1 MEKNK
6 MRKTDLRKIT
16 LSLIAVLL
24 SSFVCTRSAA
34 ESNPFAD
41 LERPAAAS
49 ITVASAKPD
58 NRASSS
64 AFTRYEL
71 MSYFKYAAEDTRAH
85 IFHQVVGIEYLKRFS
100 DAYATRSSF
109 NAQFQLVYEDHS
121 GENGIFNKMH
131 KRGLKTD
138 LHNFYLDVF
147 QALDTF
153 MSAEARAANLG
164 RFNFRIGR
172 YYLPFGINLQTDT
185 HATLL
190 QLSNEEHF
198 GFERDWYA
206 GFYGAVNDNLKY
218 DLYWMLGSGHDA
230 VNKQQDGLVGG
241 RLSLAGK
248 YLYERGL
255 EGGIA
260 IVSGERLGHA
270 GEKTRIQTTR
280 YGLDGRYTR
289 AISGGTLTTT
299 CESAFGKDDEQDIIS
314 VLGQLEFLD
323 SARQNGLAMQ
333 YRHFRRNKGME
344 NMMMGGMSH
353 KNGSDASLFLEYT
366 RYLHNDISGNRLEW
380 IKFLLEKPTETREMI
395 KNARDLRLT
404 VQYYSYF

>member
-1 MEKNK
+1 
-6 MRKTDLRKIT
+6 MRTTCFQKVILLIIT
-16 LSLIAVLL
+16 VVFSGLAG
-24 SSFVCTRSAA
+24 TGSAA

-41 LERPAAAS
+41 LEKPAAAS
-49 ITVASAKPD
+49 ITVAGAKPESGT
-58 NRASSS
+58 SSA
-64 AFTRYEL
+64 AFTRYEM
-71 MSYFKYAAEDTRAH
+71 MSYFKYAAEDARAH
-85 IFHQVVGIEYLKRFS
+85 IFHQAVGIEYLKRFS

-109 NAQFQLVYEDHS
+109 NAQLQLVYEDHS
-121 GENGIFNKMH
+121 GEVGLFSRMHKNGI
-131 KRGLKTD
+131 RTD

-153 MSAEARAANLG
+153 MSSEARTANLG
-164 RFNFRIGR
+164 RYNFRIGR
-172 YYLPFGINLQTDT
+172 YYLPFGLNLQTDT

-270 GEKTRIQTTR
+270 GEETRIQTTR

-289 AISGGTLTTT
+289 AINDGTLKATFET
-299 CESAFGKDDEQDIIS
+299 AFGKDDEQDVRS
-314 VLGQLEFLD
+314 VLGQFEFLD

-333 YRHFRRNKGME
+333 YRHFRRSNAKD
-344 NMMMGGMSH
+344 NMMMMGNMSH
-353 KNGSDASLFLEYT
+353 ENGSDASLFLEYT

-380 IKFLLEKPTETREMI
+380 VKFLLEKPTETREMS